1 MGHTPAGE
9 TRGRVLHF
17 VSERLLR
24 GQPPTVREVQQALGF
39 RAVQSARA
47 HLEALVRE
55 GRLVK
60 RPGAR
65 GYALPDGAPARLVP
79 LLGRVPAG
87 ALKTALEEREGFVVV
102 MPLPADLVGDGD
114 LFMLR
119 VRGDSMIEAGIL
131 DGDIVVVRRQ
141 AAAASGDVVVALVD
155 DEVTVKRLRLRA
167 GRVELHPE
175 NPAFAPLVFAP
186 DDVRLLGKVIEV
198 RRELEAPPP
207 SARHA

>member
-102 MPLPADLVGDGD
+102 AARARPDDLYA
-114 LFMLR
+114 LR
-119 VRGDSMIEAGIL
+119 VRGESMSGAGIL